1 MYKNKCISF
10 YIYSKSRK
18 NCMKSLEF
26 VLNTIFLVLDTFQT
40 LLLNIYIRMENL
52 DQKNETTER
61 KYLENT

>member
-10 YIYSKSRK
+10 YIYRKSRK

-52 DQKNETTER
+52 DQKNETIER

>member
-1 MYKNKCISF
+1 
-10 YIYSKSRK
+10 
-18 NCMKSLEF
+18 MKSLEF

-52 DQKNETTER
+52 DQKNETIER

>member
-26 VLNTIFLVLDTFQT
+26 VLNTTFLVLDTFQT
-40 LLLNIYIRMENL
+40 LLLNIYKDGKPRPE
-52 DQKNETTER
+52 E
-61 KYLENT
+61 

>member
-1 MYKNKCISF
+1 
-10 YIYSKSRK
+10 
-18 NCMKSLEF
+18 MKSLQF

-52 DQKNETTER
+52 DQKNETIER